1 MTHASSARAPG
12 RPEGPRHRR
21 KRHGWPWAPQGPWG
35 WLTTPGARTLGQ
47 AFDPRHNNLNALRLV
62 LAATVLVSHS
72 WGFVRDEDDPLGKLT
87 GGPEAGEVA
96 VDGFFLLSGF
106 LITRSR
112 QRARSTGRFLWHR
125 LLRILPGFWVCLAVT
140 AVILGPLLWLLERD
154 TLAGYP
160 WTGADSALTYVAA
173 NALLRMHQFNIGDLN
188 GGGALDGSLH
198 TLFFEALCYLM
209 IGILGAVGLLSR
221 RRAAVLGLAVACW
234 VLAAADAVSGADR
247 LADAYALRFASMFL
261 VGAVMFLYA
270 DRIPLNRPLLAAS
283 CCLLA
288 IALAAP
294 ATYLPLAPAPLAYFL
309 LWAGTGRRLMRVGS
323 RRDLSYGIYV
333 YSWPLQLLLLEL
345 GVGDDS
351 VTVNIV
357 ASIGLSGAVAVA
369 SWHLVESPALA
380 LKSAAAPS
388 WLGGFLS
395 RPAAR
400 PGGRPTRPAD
410 SASPM
415 GSPSPMGS
423 VPGAAAGAAP
433 GGHRTYSAVPGM
445 PVSAG
450 PASPPGSDPLRRSR
464 PAAVPDQRRTRH
476 ASR

>member
-1 MTHASSARAPG
+1 MA
-12 RPEGPRHRR
+12 
-21 KRHGWPWAPQGPWG
+21 
-35 WLTTPGARTLGQ
+35 PGARTLGQ

-72 WGFVRDEDDPLGKLT
+72 WGFVRDEDDPLGQLT

-125 LLRILPGFWVCLAVT
+125 LLRILPGFWVCLAVS

-160 WTGADSALTYVAA
+160 WTGPDSALTYVAA
-173 NALLRMHQFNIGDLN
+173 NSLLRMRQFNIGDLN

-209 IGILGAVGLLSR
+209 IGFLGAMGLLRR
-221 RRAAVLGLAVACW
+221 RRAAVLGLAAACLALVA
-234 VLAAADAVSGADR
+234 VGAVSGTDR
-247 LADAYALRFASMFL
+247 LTDTYLLRFTSMFL
-261 VGAVMFLYA
+261 VGAALFLYA
-270 DRIPLNRPLLAAS
+270 DRVPLNRPLLGAS

-294 ATYLPLAPAPLAYFL
+294 ASYLPLAPVPLAYLL
-309 LWAGTGRRLMRVGS
+309 LWVGTGRRLMRVGS
-323 RRDLSYGIYV
+323 RRDLSYGMYV

-351 VTVNIV
+351 VAVNIV
-357 ASIGLSGAVAVA
+357 ASIALSAAVAVA

-380 LKSAAAPS
+380 LKSAPAPS
-388 WLGGFLS
+388 WLGMLLP
-395 RPAAR
+395 RPTPR
-400 PGGRPTRPAD
+400 PGGRPTRAAGPPSQPGPAPPVWPG
-410 SASPM
+410 AEAPARP
-415 GSPSPMGS
+415 GTETP
-423 VPGAAAGAAP
+423 VRPGAALPARPPASA
-433 GGHRTYSAVPGM
+433 HRCGS
-445 PVSAG
+445 SAG
-450 PASPPGSDPLRRSR
+450 TCR
-464 PAAVPDQRRTRH
+464 
-476 ASR
+476 